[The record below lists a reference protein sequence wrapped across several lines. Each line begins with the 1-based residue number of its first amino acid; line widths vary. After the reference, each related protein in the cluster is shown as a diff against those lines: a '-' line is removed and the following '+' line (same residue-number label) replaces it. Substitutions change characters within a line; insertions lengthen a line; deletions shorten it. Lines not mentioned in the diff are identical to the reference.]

1 MSSVSKPDTKRFLIT
16 GGAGF
21 VGSHLADALLRI
33 GHKVVVI
40 DNLSTGRLENISHL
54 LDHPLFRM
62 VRADVNDAIVLDRY
76 ASESQVII
84 HLAAAVGVKLIVER
98 PVHTIETNIMG
109 TEAVLVAAQRYGC
122 RTLIASTSEVFGKGA
137 RVPFHEDD
145 DVVLGNTTR
154 HRWAYAASKMIDEFL
169 GLAYFTERGLPV
181 VVARLFNTVGPRQT
195 GHYGM
200 VIPTFMRQAL
210 LGKPITIHG
219 SGEQRRCF
227 CDVRDVVRAL
237 ISLSEHPNALGRVF
251 NVGGTREI
259 TINGLADLI
268 IAATRSKSD
277 VRKIPYEEAY
287 GPGFED
293 MMRRVPDTS
302 RIESLIGWA
311 PTITLESTIEA
322 VRDQMTATELRR

>member
-1 MSSVSKPDTKRFLIT
+1 
-16 GGAGF
+16 
-21 VGSHLADALLRI
+21 
-33 GHKVVVI
+33 
-40 DNLSTGRLENISHL
+40 
-54 LDHPLFRM
+54 
-62 VRADVNDAIVLDRY
+62 
-76 ASESQVII
+76 
-84 HLAAAVGVKLIVER
+84 
-98 PVHTIETNIMG
+98 
-109 TEAVLVAAQRYGC
+109 
-122 RTLIASTSEVFGKGA
+122 
-137 RVPFHEDD
+137 
-145 DVVLGNTTR
+145 
-154 HRWAYAASKMIDEFL
+154 
-169 GLAYFTERGLPV
+169 V

-259 TINGLADLI
+259 TINELADLI

-302 RIESLIGWA
+302 RIESLTGWA

-322 VRDQMTATELRR
+322 VRDHMTETELRR

>member
-1 MSSVSKPDTKRFLIT
+1 MSSVSKPDTKQFLIT

-21 VGSHLADALLRI
+21 VGSHLADALLSI

-259 TINGLADLI
+259 TINELADLI

-302 RIESLIGWA
+302 RIESLTGWA

-322 VRDQMTATELRR
+322 VRDHMTETELRR